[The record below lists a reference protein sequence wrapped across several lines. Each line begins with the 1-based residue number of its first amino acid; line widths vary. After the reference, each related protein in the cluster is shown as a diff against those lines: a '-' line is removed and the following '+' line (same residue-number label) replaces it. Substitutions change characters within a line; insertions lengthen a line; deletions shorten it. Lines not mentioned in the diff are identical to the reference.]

1 MCLRV
6 QFSGALFFFKC
17 VNDLSRNLEA
27 NVKLFAD
34 DTSTF
39 SVVSNPIN
47 TSQELNK
54 DLGKVGLLPINEKW
68 PSIQIHQN
76 KLKR

>member
-54 DLGKVGLLPINEKW
+54 DLDKVGLLPINEKW